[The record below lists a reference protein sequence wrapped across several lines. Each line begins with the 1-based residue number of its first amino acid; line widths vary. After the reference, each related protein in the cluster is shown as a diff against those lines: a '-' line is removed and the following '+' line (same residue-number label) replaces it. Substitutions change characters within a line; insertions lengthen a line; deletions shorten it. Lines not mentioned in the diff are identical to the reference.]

1 MKAKTPEWMI
11 KELREW
17 LGVRKVK
24 KTNSK
29 IKTLKSLI

>member
-1 MKAKTPEWMI
+1 MKVKTPEWMI

-17 LGVRKVK
+17 LAVKRIK

-29 IKTLKSLI
+29 IKTLKNFI